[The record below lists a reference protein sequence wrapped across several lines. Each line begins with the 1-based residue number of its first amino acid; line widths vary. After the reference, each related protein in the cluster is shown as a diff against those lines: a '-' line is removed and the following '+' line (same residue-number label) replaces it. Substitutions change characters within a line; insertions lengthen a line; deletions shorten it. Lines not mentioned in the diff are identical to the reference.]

1 MDGTVDAKMQWQ
13 RRTALFTPVYNR
25 WPNGTIWRG
34 AEVTEHLRC
43 MYWKVNVL
51 IPPKIDPTDHWK
63 KRGKNGKVKMKFQ
76 NGPGYSGQG

>member
-1 MDGTVDAKMQWQ
+1 M
-13 RRTALFTPVYNR
+13 
-25 WPNGTIWRG
+25 
-34 AEVTEHLRC
+34 TEHLRC
-43 MYWKVNVL
+43 MYWKGNVL